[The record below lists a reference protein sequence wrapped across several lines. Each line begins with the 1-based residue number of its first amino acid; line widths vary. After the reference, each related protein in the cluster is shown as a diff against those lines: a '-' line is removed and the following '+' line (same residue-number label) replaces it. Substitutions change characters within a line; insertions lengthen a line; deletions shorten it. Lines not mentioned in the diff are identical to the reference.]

1 MGETGASRR
10 MRADAERSVARILD
24 AAETVLAQDPAAPL
38 ERVADAAG
46 LTRATVH
53 RRFASRK
60 VLLEALA
67 ERLTR
72 RYLLGLAEARV
83 DTAPPLIALYRV
95 TERVFEL
102 KLSHRFAIQLTEALT
117 PEVRNGL
124 CTLFA
129 RLHEAGVITASD
141 PDWCQRVYL
150 ALLHEVH
157 DLPADAPALAAGE
170 APDEDARRV
179 DLQVRTVLGA
189 LNGSSPSLLAGGPPN
204 ETNVG

>member
-1 MGETGASRR
+1 MGEAGTSRR

-24 AAETVLAQDPAAPL
+24 AAETVLAQDPAASL
-38 ERVADAAG
+38 ERVADVAG

-60 VLLEALA
+60 ALLDALA

-72 RYLLGLAEARV
+72 RYLLGLTQARV
-83 DTAPPLIALYRV
+83 DTAPPLVALYRV
-95 TERVFEL
+95 TEIVFEL
-102 KLSHRFAIQLTEALT
+102 KLSHRFAIQLTEAIT

-124 CTLFA
+124 GTLFA

-141 PDWCQRVYL
+141 PAWCRRVYL

-157 DLPADAPALAAGE
+157 DLPADAPALADSDAT
-170 APDEDARRV
+170 DEDARRV
-179 DLQVRTVLGA
+179 DLQIRTVLGA
-189 LNGSSPSLLAGGPPN
+189 LNAPPAQ
-204 ETNVG
+204 